1 MSDISLVLL
10 GAGESS
16 RFKLNVKKQWIRVGD
31 KPLWLYVAKRF
42 EDSFNFKKIVI
53 TSAKDELPLMK
64 KFADF
69 EFAEGGKT
77 RQESLLNALKKIDSK
92 YVLVSD
98 IARACIKK
106 DFIKKIISFANGADS
121 IVPYLNV
128 SDTVVYQNET
138 INRDEVKL
146 IQTPQLSKTSM
157 LKKALLQDKIF
168 TDDSSAIK
176 EIGGEVKY
184 ILGDREHHK
193 LTYIEDLNYLN
204 CLKAP
209 SNKILSGI
217 GIDIH
222 PFVKNKPMYLGGV
235 KIEEDFGFKAHSDG
249 DVAIHSIIDALLGAA
264 NFGDIGELFP
274 DSDEKYKD
282 MDSKVLLKYVKNLLQ
297 KCGYE
302 IINIDVSI
310 IAQIPKI
317 SPFKDS
323 MQKTL
328 SKILE
333 IEKYKINIKA
343 TTAEKLGFI
352 GRKEGVMV
360 LSTANLKYFDWQ
372 KMRKA

>member
-53 TSAKDELPLMK
+53 TSTKDELPLMK

-69 EFAEGGKT
+69 EIIEGGKT

-157 LKKALLQDKIF
+157 LKKALLQDRIF

-264 NFGDIGELFP
+264 NFGDIGEIFP

-282 MDSKVLLKYVKNLLQ
+282 VDSKVLLKYVKNLLQ

>member
-53 TSAKDELPLMK
+53 TSTKDELPLMK

-69 EFAEGGKT
+69 EFVEGGKT
-77 RQESLLNALKKIDSK
+77 RQESLLNALKTIDSK

-106 DFIKKIISFANGADS
+106 DFIKKIISFANEADS

-209 SNKILSGI
+209 SNELVSGI

-264 NFGDIGELFP
+264 NFGDIGEIFP

-282 MDSKVLLKYVKNLLQ
+282 VDSKVLLKYVKNLLQ

-302 IINIDVSI
+302 IVNIDISI
-310 IAQIPKI
+310 TAQIPKI